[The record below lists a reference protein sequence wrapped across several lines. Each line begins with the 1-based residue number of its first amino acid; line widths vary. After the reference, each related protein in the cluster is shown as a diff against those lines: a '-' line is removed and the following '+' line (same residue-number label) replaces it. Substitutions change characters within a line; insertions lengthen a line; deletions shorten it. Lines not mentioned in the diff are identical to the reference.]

1 MRLLLLLLTFAAT
14 LPVQAQK
21 PVYAVASLVGDG
33 ILVVVADNSVGSLM
47 DRNQR
52 EFHPMKSQELDKD
65 VLLAVDQALRERDP
79 AAKPILLGVSN
90 TALREMQAR
99 ALDERSGAKPMVDAI
114 RPAAQ
119 KAGATHLILAVKNR
133 DDARLRTG
141 NGMVGVGKLEGLGF
155 YIDNDMRM
163 VNTETGEGTQGFIS
177 PFAYIRFLL
186 VDLGTGATLRE
197 QDVIESHAVAS
208 QKAAFAWNA
217 LAAERKVQLLQ
228 HLIRSAVDDAV
239 PELLGKP

>member
-1 MRLLLLLLTFAAT
+1 MRLVLLLLAFAAV
-14 LPVQAQK
+14 LPAHAQQ

-33 ILVVVADNSVGSLM
+33 ILVVVADNSVGSHM

-52 EFHPMKSQELDKD
+52 EFHPIKSQELDQS
-65 VLLAVDQALRERDP
+65 VLLAVDEALQKRDP
-79 AAKPILLGVSN
+79 AAKPILLGVS
-90 TALREMQAR
+90 TAALRQMQLR
-99 ALDERSGAKPMVDAI
+99 ALDGADSKPMIEAI

-119 KAGATHLILAVKNR
+119 KAGATHLILALKNR

-163 VNTETGEGTQGFIS
+163 VNTKTGEGTQGFIS

-186 VDLGTGATLRE
+186 VDLATGATLRE
-197 QDVIESHAVAS
+197 QDVIQSHAVAS
-208 QKAAFAWNA
+208 QKATFAWNA
-217 LAAERKVQLLQ
+217 LTAERKVQLLQ
-228 HLIRSAVDDAV
+228 HLIREAVEDAV